1 MGPWPWHPLL
11 LSLSV
16 AAAATFLALSVGGG
30 GGVLLSRRRFVGRE
44 LVDALL
50 CLPLTLPPTVLGYYL
65 LVVLGRLSPLGRL
78 WEAVLGQPLTFTPA
92 AAVVAAMVHGVPSLI
107 KASRAA
113 LEDVDPLLLRAAASL
128 GASELRR
135 TLTVA
140 LPVAR
145 RPIVAAAM
153 LAFARA
159 LGDFGVTLMIA
170 GDIPGY
176 TQTASLAIYDAVQAG
191 RQGQALGLVATLSAI
206 ALVILY
212 VTNRL
217 STRAQDTPEVRKAA
231 GRDPAPAPPAPPPLP
246 PLDDRR

>member
-11 LSLSV
+11 LSLWV
-16 AAAATFLALSVGGG
+16 AAVATAGSLLFGVAGGALLA
-30 GGVLLSRRRFVGRE
+30 RRRFVGRD
-44 LVDALL
+44 LLDAVL

-78 WEAVLGQPLTFTPA
+78 WEALFGQPLTFTPT
-92 AAVVAAMVHGVPSLI
+92 AAVIAAMVHGVPSIL

-128 GASELRR
+128 GASEPRR
-135 TLTVA
+135 LLTVA
-140 LPVAR
+140 LPVAQ
-145 RPIVAAAM
+145 RPILAAAM

-191 RQGQALGLVATLSAI
+191 REGQALGLVAALSLI
-206 ALVILY
+206 ALTLLY
-212 VTNRL
+212 LTNRL
-217 STRAQDTPEVRKAA
+217 SNRRATPSDLQQDIDGVE
-231 GRDPAPAPPAPPPLP
+231 
-246 PLDDRR
+246 DRR

>member
-11 LSLSV
+11 LSLWV
-16 AAAATFLALSVGGG
+16 AAVATAGSLLFGVAGGALLA
-30 GGVLLSRRRFVGRE
+30 RRRFVGRD
-44 LVDALL
+44 LLDAVL

-65 LVVLGRLSPLGRL
+65 LVALGRLSPLGRV
-78 WEAVLGQPLTFTPA
+78 WEALFGQPLTFTPT
-92 AAVVAAMVHGVPSLI
+92 AAVLAAMVHGVPSIL

-113 LEDVDPLLLRAAASL
+113 IEDVDPLLLRAAASL
-128 GASELRR
+128 GASEPRR
-135 TLTVA
+135 LLTVA

-145 RPIVAAAM
+145 RPILAAAM

-191 RQGQALGLVATLSAI
+191 REGQALGLVAALSLI
-206 ALVILY
+206 ALTILY
-212 VTNRL
+212 LTNRL
-217 STRAQDTPEVRKAA
+217 S
-231 GRDPAPAPPAPPPLP
+231 
-246 PLDDRR
+246 DRRASASGLPTGVSDPEDRR

>member
-11 LSLSV
+11 LSLWV
-16 AAAATFLALSVGGG
+16 AAVATAGSLLFGVAGGA
-30 GGVLLSRRRFVGRE
+30 LLSRRRFVGRD
-44 LVDALL
+44 LLDAVL

-65 LVVLGRLSPLGRL
+65 LVVLGRLSPLGRV
-78 WEAVLGQPLTFTPA
+78 WEALLGQPLTFTPT
-92 AAVVAAMVHGVPSLI
+92 AAVIAAMVHGVPSIL

-128 GASELRR
+128 GASEPRR
-135 TLTVA
+135 LLTVA
-140 LPVAR
+140 LPVAQ
-145 RPIVAAAM
+145 RPIMAAAM

-191 RQGQALGLVATLSAI
+191 REGQALGLVAALSLI
-206 ALVILY
+206 ALTLLY
-212 VTNRL
+212 LTNRL
-217 STRAQDTPEVRKAA
+217 SNRRTSPSDPQQDTDGVEDQR
-231 GRDPAPAPPAPPPLP
+231 
-246 PLDDRR
+246 